1 MSDMNCIQ
9 GDSGGPL
16 VCQGLLVGVVSFGP
30 DGVCGDAR
38 KTGVY
43 TRISAYV
50 DTVNECLNQI
60 LPPQKSKCK

>member
-1 MSDMNCIQ
+1 MNCIQ

-43 TRISAYV
+43 TR
-50 DTVNECLNQI
+50 N
-60 LPPQKSKCK
+60 